1 MARRVVTNDNPGVP
15 SKDLKRDSKGFEDFD
30 DYFESSG
37 NDSTINTV
45 GEKTN
50 DESMEDDSVTEV
62 QFLTPNNYLRVSAMT
77 LKCKTCFCQYTLLSK
92 QSHTKYWYSH
102 FMRKKAKKSNY
113 KTCDSI

>member
-1 MARRVVTNDNPGVP
+1 MTRRVVTNDNPGVP

-50 DESMEDDSVTEV
+50 ESMGNDSVFEV
-62 QFLTPNNYLRVSAMT
+62 PFLTAKIHISCSAIT
-77 LKCKTCFCQYTLLSK
+77 LKFKLT
-92 QSHTKYWYSH
+92 
-102 FMRKKAKKSNY
+102 
-113 KTCDSI
+113 

>member
-62 QFLTPNNYLRVSAMT
+62 QFLTANNYLRVSEMT
-77 LKCKTCFCQYTLLSK
+77 LNISTGSNQ
-92 QSHTKYWYSH
+92 
-102 FMRKKAKKSNY
+102 KKFQFHPSNIY
-113 KTCDSI
+113 MAFIRLFRGRGWVHI

>member
-1 MARRVVTNDNPGVP
+1 MKKIIVIFNFQSAPPKEAEITNDTSTFIAATTDETLGGNQLMARRVVTNDNPGVP

-62 QFLTPNNYLRVSAMT
+62 ALVQ
-77 LKCKTCFCQYTLLSK
+77 
-92 QSHTKYWYSH
+92 
-102 FMRKKAKKSNY
+102 
-113 KTCDSI
+113 